1 MKTENQEQLLND
13 KGDSRV
19 ETLTDLPVTDEQA
32 NQTRAGANSLNGKL
46 YLATEVGVF

>member
-1 MKTENQEQLLND
+1 MKTENQQPLLNG
-13 KGDSRV
+13 KSHSPV

-32 NQTRAGANSLNGKL
+32 SQTRAGASTLNGKL